1 MGFLLLSQFYFW
13 GHWYFKRLSAQG
25 YIANELMRS
34 ISILI
39 ANEKQT
45 LDWTLKLK
53 HSSYNPGN
61 SGIVISFQKYSQYL
75 LNLLASLLT
84 FLTVSCLGDSVHSSW
99 SPSPKYLLILRFGA
113 QNSLATWLCS
123 LSFPNHPSLLEQW
136 LCISNKKD
144 ESQTGGHKWVC
155 SYTPLVGHTLSNVRI
170 LIQDGHRDLLPRTWP
185 L

>member
-13 GHWYFKRLSAQG
+13 GHWCFKRLPAQG
-25 YIANELMRS
+25 FT
-34 ISILI
+34 

-45 LDWTLKLK
+45 LDWIQVRRTLKLK

-61 SGIVISFQKYSQYL
+61 SGIVISFRKYSQYL

-84 FLTVSCLGDSVHSSW
+84 FLTVSCLGDSVHSCW

-123 LSFPNHPSLLEQW
+123 LSFPNHPPLLEQW
-136 LCISNKKD
+136 LCITNKKD
-144 ESQTGGHKWVC
+144 ESQTSGHKWVC